1 MPTAI
6 PHLSSLIRREDV
18 WNFAEIED
26 VVDIL
31 QEQLILELVVVE
43 EEHLIMMVRM
53 LLKMMMVRMLL
64 KMMMV
69 RMLLKMMMMMSLRKS
84 TPLVMSVLN
93 FFKIPF
99 RSFLQS
105 LKLSRKCLF

>member
-6 PHLSSLIRREDV
+6 PHLSSLIRSEDV

-43 EEHLIMMVRM
+43 EEHL
-53 LLKMMMVRMLL
+53 MMMVM
-64 KMMMV
+64 
-69 RMLLKMMMMMSLRKS
+69 MLLKMMMMMSLRKS

-93 FFKIPF
+93 FFRIPF

>member
-6 PHLSSLIRREDV
+6 PHLSSLIRSEDV

-43 EEHLIMMVRM
+43 EEHLMMMVMM
-53 LLKMMMVRMLL
+53 LLKMMMA
-64 KMMMV
+64 MMV
-69 RMLLKMMMMMSLRKS
+69 MSWFS
-84 TPLVMSVLN
+84 
-93 FFKIPF
+93 
-99 RSFLQS
+99 
-105 LKLSRKCLF
+105 

>member
-1 MPTAI
+1 MATAI
-6 PHLSSLIRREDV
+6 PHLSALIRSENV

-43 EEHLIMMVRM
+43 EEHL
-53 LLKMMMVRMLL
+53 MMMVRMLL
-64 KMMMV
+64 K
-69 RMLLKMMMMMSLRKS
+69 MMMMSLRKS

-93 FFKIPF
+93 FFRIPF

-105 LKLSRKCLF
+105 LKLPRKCII

>member
-43 EEHLIMMVRM
+43 EEHL
-53 LLKMMMVRMLL
+53 MMMVRMLL
-64 KMMMV
+64 KMMMA
-69 RMLLKMMMMMSLRKS
+69 MMVISW
-84 TPLVMSVLN
+84 
-93 FFKIPF
+93 
-99 RSFLQS
+99 
-105 LKLSRKCLF
+105 LS

>member
-43 EEHLIMMVRM
+43 EEHL
-53 LLKMMMVRMLL
+53 MMMVRMLM
-64 KMMMV
+64 KMMMA
-69 RMLLKMMMMMSLRKS
+69 MMVMMSLTKS

-93 FFKIPF
+93 FFRIPF